1 MALCQTNKSAD
12 QLFDL
17 LTNKW
22 KKIILCLLNK
32 RKYDEDENMMIYSA
46 RI

>member
-12 QLFDL
+12 QLFGH

-22 KKIILCLLNK
+22 KKIILYLLNK
-32 RKYDEDENMMIYSA
+32 RKYDEDENIMIYFTQ
-46 RI
+46 I